1 MVKTLSACIP
11 LTIVLLASPA
21 GAHAADVLRP
31 SSVAVESVASGRGA
45 STVSVSCPAPAV
57 ALNAAV
63 TRKPAGVTVRRSTPG
78 TGPGDWRFRLFGAT
92 PAGAQGTR
100 VVLRCIR
107 LAVPPGLSGAR
118 LVVRTRRSPG
128 IAVPAGGSSTVQ
140 LRCGPAWL
148 ATGYGLDVG
157 RSRDVRLASAVPVA
171 HGWDFVLEN
180 TGSGPV
186 TAGVSARCLK
196 QIVTADRDGGSAQ
209 LRFRVTRPAFSN
221 TLGSGATTF
230 SHTCGRSR
238 FSLATGSIVDA
249 LDRIELAASGP
260 LGSSAGRWTFRR
272 ASEGDAVRT
281 FLVCLSRRSGFR

>member
-186 TAGVSARCLK
+186 TAGVSARCLR
-196 QIVTADRDGGSAQ
+196 QTVRAGSAE
-209 LRFRVTRPAFSN
+209 LRFRASRPSREN
-221 TLGSGATTF
+221 RLGNRRSTALAHGCGA
-230 SHTCGRSR
+230 GR
-238 FSLATGSIVDA
+238 FSLATGVI
-249 LDRIELAASGP
+249 LDPLDTIELAASGP
-260 LGSSAGRWTFRR
+260 IRRGWGRWGFQQARG
-272 ASEGDAVRT
+272 GDRVRT
-281 FLVCLSRRSGFR
+281 FLVCLRTDSAFN